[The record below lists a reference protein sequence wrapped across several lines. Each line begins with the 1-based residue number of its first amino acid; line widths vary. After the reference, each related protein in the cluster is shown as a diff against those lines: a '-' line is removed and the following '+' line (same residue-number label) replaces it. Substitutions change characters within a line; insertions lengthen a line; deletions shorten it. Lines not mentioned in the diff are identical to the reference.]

1 MPDEPA
7 NAALTLEEQL
17 VAYLDGELEPDQSR
31 RIEEL
36 LASDAEAQ
44 ETLQRLDRTWEM
56 LDELE
61 RRETGEETVRST
73 MEMVAAAAE
82 EEVAGLRS
90 SAPARRRRRFAL
102 AAGGLLAA
110 SLAGFL
116 IVSLFTPD
124 PNRELLED
132 LPVLENFDAYLE
144 VDDVEFLRE
153 LSRQQVFADFDD
165 ADAGDEG
172 S

>member
-7 NAALTLEEQL
+7 NATPTLEEQL
-17 VAYLDGELEPDQSR
+17 VAYLDGELEPEESR

-61 RRETGEETVRST
+61 RQEPGEETVRST

-82 EEVAGLRS
+82 EEVAVLRS
-90 SAPARRRRRFAL
+90 AAPARRRRRFAL

-116 IVSLFTPD
+116 IVSQLMPD

-132 LPVLENFDAYLE
+132 LPVLESLDAYLE
-144 VDDVEFLRE
+144 VDDIEFLRE
-153 LSRQQVFADFDD
+153 LSRQQVFADFADS
-165 ADAGDEG
+165 DAGDEE

>member
-7 NAALTLEEQL
+7 NAAPALEEQL
-17 VAYLDGELEPDQSR
+17 VAYLDGELEPQESR
-31 RIEEL
+31 RVEEL
-36 LASDAEAQ
+36 LASDARAQ
-44 ETLQRLDRTWEM
+44 ETLQRLDRTWGM

-61 RRETGEETVRST
+61 RQEPGEETVRST

-82 EEVAGLRS
+82 EEVAELRS

-116 IVSLFTPD
+116 TVSLSTPD
-124 PNRELLED
+124 PNRELLEN
-132 LPVLENFDAYLE
+132 LPVLENLDAYLE
-144 VDDVEFLRE
+144 VDDIEFLRE
-153 LSRQQVFADFDD
+153 LSRQQIFADFDD
-165 ADAGDEG
+165 GGAGEEEG
-172 S
+172 

>member
-1 MPDEPA
+1 
-7 NAALTLEEQL
+7 
-17 VAYLDGELEPDQSR
+17 
-31 RIEEL
+31 
-36 LASDAEAQ
+36 
-44 ETLQRLDRTWEM
+44 
-56 LDELE
+56 
-61 RRETGEETVRST
+61 

-110 SLAGFL
+110 SLAGFS
-116 IVSLFTPD
+116 IVSILTPD
-124 PNRELLED
+124 PNRELLEN
-132 LPVLENFDAYLE
+132 LPVLENLDAYLE

-165 ADAGDEG
+165 ADAGEEEG
-172 S
+172 